1 MDNVQAGT
9 LVWPCSG
16 SSRSGRRARAC
27 SGKVVQQE
35 WELVMACNVTLEY
48 VLEMGGACVSA
59 RSGPWQRLV
68 WRARVNLCESVSAG
82 VAMGAAGVR
91 SGRDHVEA
99 CEWIRL
105 ETESRGGVRGLER
118 GTSGLPEE
126 CVLAREARRGG
137 SCGRCDATGLYM
149 AM

>member
-9 LVWPCSG
+9 LVWPRSG
-16 SSRSGRRARAC
+16 SGRSGRRARAC
-27 SGKVVQQE
+27 SGEVVQQE
-35 WELVMACNVTLEY
+35 RELVMACDVTLEY
-48 VLEMGGACVSA
+48 VLETDGACVST
-59 RSGPWQRLV
+59 RSGPWQHPV
-68 WRARVNLCESVSAG
+68 WRARVSLCESVSAG

-99 CEWIRL
+99 
-105 ETESRGGVRGLER
+105 S
-118 GTSGLPEE
+118 E
-126 CVLAREARRGG
+126 CVRAREARRGG